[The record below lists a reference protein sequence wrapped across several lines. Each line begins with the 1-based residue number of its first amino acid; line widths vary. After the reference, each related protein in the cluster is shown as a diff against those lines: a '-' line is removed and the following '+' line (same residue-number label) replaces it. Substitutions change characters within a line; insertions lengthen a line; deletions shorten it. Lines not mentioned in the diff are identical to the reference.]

1 MTYTGDIK
9 IKQLKDGTFDIEFIN
24 GQPTMTNGLETMLFL
39 AIFGQRWWGNL
50 TVKKESEKM
59 KSTFPDIIKRNVV
72 TDKVKNDGTKSIEK
86 ATDFII
92 KDKIAKSVLVTG
104 EIFSAFGIKWTV
116 EVVALNNNKIEY
128 FLNWEKGILT
138 AGTMEK

>member
-9 IKQLKDGTFDIEFIN
+9 IQQLKDGTFDIEFIN

-39 AIFGQRWWGNL
+39 AIFGQKWWGNL

-59 KSTFPDIIKRNVV
+59 RSTFPDVISRNVV

-86 ATDFII
+86 ATDFIV

-138 AGTMEK
+138 AGVEK